1 LSKLLKLGLVKG
13 LIAIARSPLGE
24 LGGGVNC
31 PDLFKGFKGINN
43 SRINKR
49 DVYFND
55 FNRINSFNVPKF
67 YYKRRMVL

>member
-1 LSKLLKLGLVKG
+1 LSKSGLVKG

-24 LGGGVNC
+24 LDGGGDC
-31 PDLFKGFKGINN
+31 PDLFRGFKGVNN

-55 FNRINSFNVPKF
+55 FNRINGFNVLKF
-67 YYKRRMVL
+67 YYKGRMVL